1 MTRLLE
7 FIAAILIVVALFV
20 VVALFLPAKQAL
32 EYNIETNRPVRIVF
46 DTLNGFKRF
55 SDWHPLRMHDP
66 NISYTL
72 SGPDFGVGA
81 RLDYVSGLKR
91 IGAGSWEITDTRQ
104 EGRVQMVRY
113 GLANPAYG
121 ENKTMRFNIERKG
134 RTTVITQRYDVEY
147 GWNLLGRYAGM
158 YIARGVGEDM
168 KTGLSNLGA
177 LFATIPNYDYGN
189 LTIETVEIPAQ
200 NVLYIPTTSERNITA
215 VETAMINQ
223 LKWIRQVMAKNDLEA
238 AGPYRLITTN
248 FGSDV
253 YEFDIAMP
261 VRKKGTGPAADEE
274 PAADEADESAG
285 DEAEQKL
292 RPGAEAMP
300 VAAEIDPESIK
311 LEGEVKFG
319 QSYAG
324 RALKTVFNGHP
335 AGLPVVRDQL
345 RAWAATRG
353 EVVRDRAFEEYL
365 QDIEG
370 TSAEDSQ
377 FNVYWPIR

>member
-7 FIAAILIVVALFV
+7 FIAAILIVVVLFV
-20 VVALFLPAKQAL
+20 VVALFLPAKQAI
-32 EYNIETNRPVRIVF
+32 EHTAETNRPVRIVF
-46 DTLNGFKRF
+46 DTLNSFKRF
-55 SDWHPLRMHDP
+55 ADWHPMRLHDP
-66 NISYTL
+66 NIRYTV

-81 RLDYVSGLKR
+81 RLDYASDLKR
-91 IGAGSWEITDTRQ
+91 IGSGSWEIIDNRQ

-113 GLANPAYG
+113 ALQNDAYG
-121 ENKTMRFNIERKG
+121 DNKTMRFNIERRG

-158 YIARGVGEDM
+158 YIARSVGEDM
-168 KTGLSNLGA
+168 KTGLSNLGG

-200 NVLYIPTTSERNITA
+200 NVLYVPTTSDRNITA

-238 AGPYRLITTN
+238 AGPFRLVTTN
-248 FGSDV
+248 FGTDV
-253 YEFDIAMP
+253 YEFDVVMP
-261 VRKKGTGPAADEE
+261 VRRKGTGPAVAEE
-274 PAADEADESAG
+274 PAAEEAGEG
-285 DEAEQKL
+285 EGGAEEKL
-292 RPGAEAMP
+292 RPGAEALP
-300 VAAEIDPESIK
+300 PAAEIDPESIK

-324 RALKTVFNGHP
+324 RALKTVYNGHP

-353 EVVRDRAFEEYL
+353 EVVHDRAFEEYL

-370 TSAEDSQ
+370 TAAEDSQ